1 MILQGPIRWL
11 ARGPHRNRSILL
23 YFVWILSKSHF
34 GVHHLHSTAN
44 NLLVITPTIGRTIQ
58 TIEAIEAR
66 SVYKRLSSHANLTLL
81 FHSLLFNSSPSG
93 TFSSLSL
100 SLFLACTTSHRRR
113 YYKHFRTN
121 YAPLD
126 MQDTKRRLLNVHW
139 KLVFVLASCSMPE
152 SFLFNLEVL
161 RTHCVRTLCISTTR
175 SSSNNAHCIFA
186 EYCRH
191 CSDRK
196 TAKSTTLF
204 APMIFY
210 RRFFLKSS

>member
-1 MILQGPIRWL
+1 MPTW
-11 ARGPHRNRSILL
+11 HSCSILS
-23 YFVWILSKSHF
+23 YSIRPRQALS
-34 GVHHLHSTAN
+34 A
-44 NLLVITPTIGRTIQ
+44 
-58 TIEAIEAR
+58 
-66 SVYKRLSSHANLTLL
+66 LS
-81 FHSLLFNSSPSG
+81 P
-93 TFSSLSL
+93 SL

-210 RRFFLKSS
+210 RRFFLESFWSFPRVTNDILSFAANFVNFLFKKLI